1 LEHRLSNQKCKKN
14 SVTKKSTSFGNPS
27 STAPKKYLFSFLYKG
42 NEITLLFTFLLYCV
56 VTMAFPPIPRQFKL
70 NYKPNLFQAFKKQQR
85 RRTKLNYY
93 LFISISVKRIW
104 NACAELV
111 LANSF
116 DGILASNYFAL
127 FSFSYTHTQL
137 LWNSSYI
144 PYYFA
149 YKLTYTCMG
158 REKEKENE
166 LLWFCSAFCLY
177 YDFSFLWFKFE
188 IVKFYVLLLNTLTG
202 SFSFSLLSE

>member
-1 LEHRLSNQKCKKN
+1 MEHRLSNQKCKKN

-56 VTMAFPPIPRQFKL
+56 VTMAFPPIPRQFIPL
-70 NYKPNLFQAFKKQQR
+70 PNRFQAFKKQQR

-93 LFISISVKRIW
+93 LFISIGVKIIW

-116 DGILASNYFAL
+116 MG
-127 FSFSYTHTQL
+127 FSLQIISLCFRSLIHTHTTTL
-137 LWNSSYI
+137 
-144 PYYFA
+144 
-149 YKLTYTCMG
+149 
-158 REKEKENE
+158 
-166 LLWFCSAFCLY
+166 
-177 YDFSFLWFKFE
+177 KFFVHT
-188 IVKFYVLLLNTLTG
+188 ILFRI
-202 SFSFSLLSE
+202 